1 MKVLCIFL
9 KCFACYGLLIGQN
22 TLANGLYL
30 VDELEIDS
38 TEHIYADSNKAI
50 IHYNSAFIE
59 GEGIDYAPISIW
71 INDYVPFDLA
81 QMPVTRNQTD
91 KKQLLQLTLTDQ
103 AAEKLK
109 IFSAKNIM
117 KYAVIVVNGEALT
130 VHKIKEPI
138 TSGMLQITRC
148 NDNACEQLFQVLKS
162 SVRN

>member
-1 MKVLCIFL
+1 MFFTLVLGCGIS
-9 KCFACYGLLIGQN
+9 AGQN
-22 TLANGLYL
+22 SLLNGLYL

-38 TEHIYADSNKAI
+38 TEHVYADSNKTI

-81 QMPVTRNQTD
+81 KMPVTKDQTD
-91 KKQLLQLTLTDQ
+91 KKKLLQLTLTDK

-109 IFSAKNIM
+109 EFSSKNLM
-117 KYAVIVVNGEALT
+117 KYVVIVVNGEALT

-148 NDNACEQLFQVLKS
+148 NDNACEQLFEVLKS
-162 SVRN
+162 NVRN